1 MNFHKKPIYNIAKTL
16 CNGKNKTNFLCAG
29 GGINMIK
36 NKNINTINKEKES
49 QLIQQQTTDELLE
62 KSELR
67 YRRLFETAQ
76 DAILILD
83 GKTGQ
88 IIDANPYVQNLIG
101 YSLKELTGK
110 TLWEISPFKN
120 IAENKALFEK
130 LRKETFVRYE
140 HLPLETKQKKLR
152 YVEFISNSYM
162 VGDKKIIQCNIRDIT
177 DRKKAEEKVS
187 EMQKKLQHLL
197 DTRTT
202 QLYIT
207 TKSLT
212 NETKERQKA
221 ENEILNTK
229 EYLEN
234 VIDSAWEVI
243 FSLDSNHRMNTWN
256 KTAEQLTGYTEKEVF
271 NRSIK
276 SLPVFNDHKQI
287 VEIIKNNG
295 TNIGYDDIVLLTKN
309 NKKRVVRISE
319 STVKN
324 VDGGSIGSL
333 FIGRDITANLEA
345 HGKILPGNSYILV
358 DKSSDP
364 LRNLYDDLTT
374 SGYDGIYISRS
385 SVEMKS
391 NTSHGLN
398 SQLFLLSHEKIKGFD
413 TIANPDELLDMVNE
427 VAARNKKTII
437 ILDGS
442 HYFITKFTYKKYID
456 TLYKINDV
464 VINSQL
470 IVLIHINP
478 NIVDKTQMAILEHE
492 FQLLPSQKLNN
503 IMLDDF
509 LYSML
514 RFIYEQNQNNSIVSY
529 KKITGKYNVAYSTA
543 AKRLQHLE
551 EKGLIFIKKQGKFQ
565 TVYTTE
571 KAKTLLHKRQT
582 V

>member
-1 MNFHKKPIYNIAKTL
+1 MEFCPNADKA
-16 CNGKNKTNFLCAG
+16 
-29 GGINMIK
+29 
-36 NKNINTINKEKES
+36 INTINKEKES

-398 SQLFLLSHEKIKGFD
+398 SQLFLLSPEKIKGFD

-442 HYFITKFTYKKYID
+442 HYFITKFSYKKYID

-470 IVLIHINP
+470 IVLLHIDP
-478 NIVDKTQMAILEHE
+478 GIVDKTQMAILEHE

-514 RFIYEQNQNNSIVSY
+514 RYIYEQNQNNSIVSY